1 MAAEIEVI
9 EMEEKHEGRLV
20 ATYNAVVDSA
30 HKTVLVGLGAAGM
43 LQDNLGKLTKNSGEL
58 ADKLIERGNEVEK
71 GSREFVDEFVSK
83 RRKETRSRVKDSRKD
98 VESQV
103 NDLTARLLAALN
115 MPSADDVQALTKKVD
130 LLNRK
135 LNEMKKAQESAK
147 KEAQAN

>member
-9 EMEEKHEGRLV
+9 EMEEKEEGRLI
-20 ATYNAVVDSA
+20 ATYNAVVDRA

-43 LQDNLGKLTKNSGEL
+43 VQDNLEKLTKNSGEL

-71 GSREFVDEFVSK
+71 GSREMVDEFVSK

-98 VESQV
+98 VGNQV

-115 MPSADDVQALTKKVD
+115 MPSADDVQVLTKKVD

-135 LNEMKKAQESAK
+135 LNEMKKAQEAAK
-147 KEAQAN
+147 KEAQAK